1 MKWKSGVY
9 SSVCFCRERLVLVL
23 FCEKTHRFRCR
34 PDEARP
40 TWRGLRES
48 PAVALSSHRQ
58 RRAGEQTVPPSA
70 GLKPGITVEHGG
82 YTPPHKAAGTK
93 QTDVGGWVQRTQ
105 HHSSETV
112 VVLAAGRTL
121 GRRQQRTRRGS
132 ETEEE
137 VAGAAAT
144 LADELV
150 FS

>member
-1 MKWKSGVY
+1 MFILQFVSVAYDSCLFYFVTNHTASGVDRTKHGQLDA
-9 SSVCFCRERLVLVL
+9 VCAKALPSPCRVI
-23 FCEKTHRFRCR
+23 
-34 PDEARP
+34 AR
-40 TWRGLRES
+40 EE
-48 PAVALSSHRQ
+48 Q
-58 RRAGEQTVPPSA
+58 GEQTVPPSA